1 MPPPHAV
8 GKRPTDAPSHPDILK
23 ILLDEQALR
32 SRTRELGAQISR
44 DYAGRRLLVVGVLK
58 GSLIFMADLL
68 RAIGAEVDVHVD
80 FVAVASYA
88 GTASTGTIRVLLD
101 LRENPEGRDVLVV
114 EDIVDTGLTLTSLTE
129 TLRARRPRS
138 LEVCTLLDKPDCR
151 KIPFQPKYVGFK
163 IPNEFVVGFGLDF
176 DERYRQLPY
185 VGVLRAS

>member
-1 MPPPHAV
+1 MP
-8 GKRPTDAPSHPDILK
+8 TETTLHPDILK
-23 ILLDEQALR
+23 VLLAEDALR
-32 SRTRELGAQISR
+32 VRIRELGAQITR

-68 RAIGAEVDVHVD
+68 RAIGPEVDVHVD
-80 FVAVASYA
+80 FLAVSSYA

-114 EDIVDTGLTLTSLTE
+114 EDIVDTGLTLSSLTE
-129 TLRARRPRS
+129 TLRARKPRS

-151 KIPFQPKYVGFK
+151 KTPFQPKYTGFK
-163 IPNEFVVGFGLDF
+163 IPNEFVVGFGLDY

-185 VGVLRAS
+185 VGILRTP